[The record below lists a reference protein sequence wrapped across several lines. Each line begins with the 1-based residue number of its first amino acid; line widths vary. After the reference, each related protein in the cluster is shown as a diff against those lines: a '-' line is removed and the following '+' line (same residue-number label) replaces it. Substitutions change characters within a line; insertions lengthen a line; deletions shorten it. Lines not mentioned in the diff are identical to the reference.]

1 MSDAINAFSRFAAE
15 YDRWFDSPQGTV
27 IFRMELEAVRLLIK
41 DFKKPFLE
49 IGVGSGRFAK
59 ELEIE
64 FGVDPSPKLLEMAL
78 KRGIKV
84 KEAQGEKLPFDDAR
98 FGAVFILFTLCF
110 VENPL
115 MVLSEARRVLN
126 KDGCLI
132 VGFINKASAWGKL
145 YAEKGKEGHPVYSYA
160 RFYSINEIIK
170 IIKSSSM
177 QVEAFSS
184 ALFQSPSDRP
194 HMKRARKG
202 LIPGAGFL
210 CILSKK

>member
-1 MSDAINAFSRFAAE
+1 MSDAINAFSRLAAE

-27 IFRMELEAVRLLIK
+27 ISQMELEAVRILIK

-64 FGVDPSPKLLEMAL
+64 FGVDPSPKLLDMAL

-84 KEAQGEKLPFDDAR
+84 KEAQGEKLPFDDAY

-132 VGFINKASAWGKL
+132 VGFINKESAWGKR
-145 YAEKGKEGHPVYSYA
+145 YAEKGKEGHPIYRYA

-194 HMKRARKG
+194 HIKRARKG